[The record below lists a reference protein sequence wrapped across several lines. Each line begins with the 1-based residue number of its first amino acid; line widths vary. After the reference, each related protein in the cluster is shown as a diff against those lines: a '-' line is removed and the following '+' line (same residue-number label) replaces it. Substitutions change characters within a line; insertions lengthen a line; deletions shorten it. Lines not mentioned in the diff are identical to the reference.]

1 MDNITLF
8 EKINSKYIFQII
20 NSYIKDENLF
30 YKLIFY
36 NKSLQQKWNLKLKEK
51 YFEEHLKWEKYL
63 FVDFSSEDG
72 LKNNY
77 EEDSLFYNLDESF
90 FKQIVINYFEKYEK
104 KNKKESNKYLISFFS
119 PFFEVLSKEKYFENI
134 FTIVVNLKDFNKYKD
149 FYKNNFDKLNT
160 SNSRYPSLLFYYNSI
175 DELYNINYLNI
186 NFNIIKNISFKT
198 NEIEKLKEKYISNK
212 YLPLDILT
220 FNEIQNNL
228 VYLRIELKQPQ
239 KINDN
244 WNDLLNKFNSLNYL
258 KLSFFNFDSTF
269 ELQLNQLKKLSLI
282 KCKNITF
289 KDNIFLNLEKLTLKY
304 NNILKPKQSLMQ
316 CPNLEKCTF
325 ANDKTVLC
333 NYNLIID
340 FNSLKSLKYYK
351 GDIIY
356 FFYLGKSLEKVDL
369 FSNYVNNH
377 GELYNY
383 ENYYDYIYNNDNR
396 NKLDKKDKI
405 TFQKLITMKKLK
417 EIIFF
422 NNINDEM
429 IQEIKGVNTSVEKL
443 TIKGYFKELYNLQ
456 NKFPNLT
463 ELNIKPYNKIN
474 KIDQE
479 IDIKEN
485 PKCKINK
492 FKLFTPSKF
501 FIQSYAKLESIEF
514 EIQEGYLSGLDNF
527 PLLNSNCNITFN
539 SLILFHFFSK
549 NLNIGTYLFSNL
561 ANNINKMP
569 NLKDLEINSYYREK
583 LFNKDFL
590 NEFIKNILSLEFIKK
605 VNIEL
610 KSVYESRVVLKE
622 YSRNELKQ
630 MYPTININK
639 LHEIKIHINYYKK

>member
-1 MDNITLF
+1 M
-8 EKINSKYIFQII
+8 
-20 NSYIKDENLF
+20 
-30 YKLIFY
+30 
-36 NKSLQQKWNLKLKEK
+36 
-51 YFEEHLKWEKYL
+51 
-63 FVDFSSEDG
+63 
-72 LKNNY
+72 
-77 EEDSLFYNLDESF
+77 
-90 FKQIVINYFEKYEK
+90 
-104 KNKKESNKYLISFFS
+104 
-119 PFFEVLSKEKYFENI
+119 SKEKYFENI
-134 FTIVVNLKDFNKYKD
+134 FSIVVNLKDFNKYKD

-160 SNSRYPSLLFYYNSI
+160 SNSRYSSLLFYYNSI
-175 DELYNINYLNI
+175 DELHNINYLNI

-220 FNEIQNNL
+220 FKEIQNNL

-289 KDNIFLNLEKLTLKY
+289 KDNIFLILEKLTLKY

-514 EIQEGYLSGLDNF
+514 KIQEGYLSGLDNF

-549 NLNIGTYLFSNL
+549 NLNIGTNLFSNI

>member
-1 MDNITLF
+1 
-8 EKINSKYIFQII
+8 
-20 NSYIKDENLF
+20 
-30 YKLIFY
+30 
-36 NKSLQQKWNLKLKEK
+36 
-51 YFEEHLKWEKYL
+51 
-63 FVDFSSEDG
+63 
-72 LKNNY
+72 
-77 EEDSLFYNLDESF
+77 
-90 FKQIVINYFEKYEK
+90 
-104 KNKKESNKYLISFFS
+104 
-119 PFFEVLSKEKYFENI
+119 
-134 FTIVVNLKDFNKYKD
+134 
-149 FYKNNFDKLNT
+149 
-160 SNSRYPSLLFYYNSI
+160 
-175 DELYNINYLNI
+175 
-186 NFNIIKNISFKT
+186 
-198 NEIEKLKEKYISNK
+198 
-212 YLPLDILT
+212 
-220 FNEIQNNL
+220 
-228 VYLRIELKQPQ
+228 
-239 KINDN
+239 
-244 WNDLLNKFNSLNYL
+244 
-258 KLSFFNFDSTF
+258 
-269 ELQLNQLKKLSLI
+269 
-282 KCKNITF
+282 
-289 KDNIFLNLEKLTLKY
+289 
-304 NNILKPKQSLMQ
+304 
-316 CPNLEKCTF
+316 
-325 ANDKTVLC
+325 
-333 NYNLIID
+333 
-340 FNSLKSLKYYK
+340 
-351 GDIIY
+351 
-356 FFYLGKSLEKVDL
+356 
-369 FSNYVNNH
+369 
-377 GELYNY
+377 
-383 ENYYDYIYNNDNR
+383 
-396 NKLDKKDKI
+396 
-405 TFQKLITMKKLK
+405 MKKLK

-514 EIQEGYLSGLDNF
+514 KIQEGYLSGLDNF

-549 NLNIGTYLFSNL
+549 NLNIGTNLFSNI

-610 KSVYESRVVLKE
+610 KSVYESGIVLKE

>member
-1 MDNITLF
+1 M
-8 EKINSKYIFQII
+8 
-20 NSYIKDENLF
+20 
-30 YKLIFY
+30 
-36 NKSLQQKWNLKLKEK
+36 
-51 YFEEHLKWEKYL
+51 
-63 FVDFSSEDG
+63 
-72 LKNNY
+72 
-77 EEDSLFYNLDESF
+77 
-90 FKQIVINYFEKYEK
+90 
-104 KNKKESNKYLISFFS
+104 
-119 PFFEVLSKEKYFENI
+119 SKEKYFENI

-377 GELYNY
+377 GEL
-383 ENYYDYIYNNDNR
+383 
-396 NKLDKKDKI
+396 
-405 TFQKLITMKKLK
+405 
-417 EIIFF
+417 
-422 NNINDEM
+422 
-429 IQEIKGVNTSVEKL
+429 
-443 TIKGYFKELYNLQ
+443 
-456 NKFPNLT
+456 
-463 ELNIKPYNKIN
+463 
-474 KIDQE
+474 
-479 IDIKEN
+479 
-485 PKCKINK
+485 
-492 FKLFTPSKF
+492 
-501 FIQSYAKLESIEF
+501 
-514 EIQEGYLSGLDNF
+514 
-527 PLLNSNCNITFN
+527 
-539 SLILFHFFSK
+539 
-549 NLNIGTYLFSNL
+549 
-561 ANNINKMP
+561 
-569 NLKDLEINSYYREK
+569 
-583 LFNKDFL
+583 
-590 NEFIKNILSLEFIKK
+590 
-605 VNIEL
+605 
-610 KSVYESRVVLKE
+610 
-622 YSRNELKQ
+622 
-630 MYPTININK
+630 
-639 LHEIKIHINYYKK
+639 